1 MVAAL
6 SGIAILIAD
15 DNVDTL
21 DVLRDLTAFEG
32 ATVRTAINAR
42 EALAVLRTWTPDVL
56 LLDLSMPDMDGCEL
70 IAVIRRQPALRGIL
84 AVAVTGYGEASDK
97 LRCAEAG
104 FEAHITKPFDGDTLV
119 QLIASLVPH
128 PHAA

>member
-1 MVAAL
+1 VVAAL

-70 IAVIRRQPALRGIL
+70 LTAIRRQPALRGI
-84 AVAVTGYGEASDK
+84 
-97 LRCAEAG
+97 
-104 FEAHITKPFDGDTLV
+104 P
-119 QLIASLVPH
+119 
-128 PHAA
+128 